1 MSPAKVEF
9 KEGGAMAWSKSTGA
23 KLMIASLAG
32 AVMGAAGAVGVAL
45 AHDDPMPKNPSPAT
59 RAAYVRH
66 ENFEKL
72 GKTFKT
78 LNDELKKG
86 SPSAAVISSS
96 TKTMLSLAN
105 ALPTWFPRG
114 SGVEARPMSQAKA
127 NIWTDAAGFTA
138 AASNLQLQV
147 SKLNQAAVSG
157 DISAVKAQVRPT
169 GGACKACHDK
179 YRNEK
184 KG

>member
-1 MSPAKVEF
+1 MNR
-9 KEGGAMAWSKSTGA
+9 GA
-23 KLMIASLAG
+23 KLALAVAAG
-32 AVMGAAGAVGVAL
+32 VAMGAAVTAGVAF

-72 GKTFKT
+72 GKTFKA
-78 LNDELKKG
+78 LNDELRKG
-86 SPSAAVISSS
+86 SPDKAAVAAD
-96 TKTMLSLAN
+96 TRTMLALAN

-114 SGVEARPMSQAKA
+114 SGVEARPMSQARA
-127 NIWTDAAGFTA
+127 EIWTDAAGFTA
-138 AASNLQLQV
+138 AASNLQAQV

-157 DISAVKAQVRPT
+157 DMSAVKAQVRPT

-184 KG
+184 KS